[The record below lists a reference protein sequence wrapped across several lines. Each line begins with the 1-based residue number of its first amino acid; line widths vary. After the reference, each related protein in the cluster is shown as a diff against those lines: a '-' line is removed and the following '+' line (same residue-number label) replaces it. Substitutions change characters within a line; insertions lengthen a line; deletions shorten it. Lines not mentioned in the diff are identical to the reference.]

1 MFCGIQLGAIMQA
14 TILYNEFEKCAFEIT
29 ATSHG
34 DL

>member
-1 MFCGIQLGAIMQA
+1 MFRGIHLRAISQV
-14 TILYNEFEKCAFEIT
+14 TILYNEFEKFTFKIT